1 MISTVITDLELRVV
15 RLCGVP
21 AAVAGGHGAAGAGV
35 DVRLDPGHL
44 LVISS
49 VHAVHGLR
57 GGGGGGGVLGGGGGG
72 ARLPRRDQ
80 S

>member
-1 MISTVITDLELRVV
+1 MISTVITDLELCVV

-21 AAVAGGHGAAGAGV
+21 AAGPGGHGAAGAGV
-35 DVRLDPGHL
+35 DVRLDPGQL

-49 VHAVHGLR
+49 VHGLR

>member
-1 MISTVITDLELRVV
+1 MISTVFTDLELCVV

-21 AAVAGGHGAAGAGV
+21 AAGPGGHGAAGAGV
-35 DVRLDPGHL
+35 DVRLDPGHR